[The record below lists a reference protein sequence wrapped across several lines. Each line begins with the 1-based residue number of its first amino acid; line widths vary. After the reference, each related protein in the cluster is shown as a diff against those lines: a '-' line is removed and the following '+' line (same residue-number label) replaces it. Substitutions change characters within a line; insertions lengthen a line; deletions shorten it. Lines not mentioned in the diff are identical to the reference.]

1 MTLDQY
7 IAAFALGKVLTSD
20 LPKAAMQAL
29 EEGYDSVDLAALA
42 GSQPGELSLSES
54 DDLWR
59 RGLRHLNKPVPG
71 RPEAGRRLRDY
82 YATSVVSGSLSPR
95 AGAAAIVHLATEL
108 SDVLPSC
115 EYAGDG
121 LGVAR
126 LLGLYYS
133 HDNVPLGDERAHAE
147 IDAELRA
154 ECERLMSEGAA

>member
-1 MTLDQY
+1 MTLDEY
-7 IAAFALGKVLTSD
+7 IAAFALGRVLTSE

-42 GSQPGELSLSES
+42 GSQPGELSPSEL

-59 RGLRHLNKPVPG
+59 RGLRHLNKTVPG
-71 RPEAGRRLRDY
+71 RAEAGRLLRRY
-82 YATSVVSGSLSPR
+82 YATSVVSGALAPR

-108 SDVLPSC
+108 SDVLPSR

-121 LGVAR
+121 LGLAR

-133 HDNVPLGDERAHAE
+133 HDDVPFGDECAHVE
-147 IDAELRA
+147 IDSELKA
-154 ECERLMSEGAA
+154 ECERLMREGAA